1 MPQRERT
8 LKKKKKNTLE
18 QRGRNEKGRQEHP
31 WEGAVLGS
39 RGQAPR
45 SPRPDA
51 PYLQPGPRR
60 RERGSRLRA
69 ASQPAGHCGGAA
81 TRDRGF
87 EPAPRRAWAAVGE
100 GPPAIASLSLRRC
113 L

>member
-1 MPQRERT
+1 MRREGRIT
-8 LKKKKKNTLE
+8 PGKE
-18 QRGRNEKGRQEHP
+18 QCWVQGDRLRPGR
-31 WEGAVLGS
+31 V
-39 RGQAPR
+39 PR

-81 TRDRGF
+81 TRDMGSSPPPAGRGRQW
-87 EPAPRRAWAAVGE
+87 ERA
-100 GPPAIASLSLRRC
+100 PPAIASLSLRRC